1 MTRALVRA
9 QLRRERWLLPIW
21 MLGILGLLA
30 ASGIAVA
37 REFGDEQE
45 RIALAAVAAGNPAFL
60 FLRGLPDGA
69 ETGALVFFQTF
80 AFLAILTGLMNT
92 FLVVRHTR
100 ADEERG
106 RAELIAA
113 TPIARTLP
121 LRVTLGIALAADV
134 LLAAGAAGIGL
145 ALGYEL
151 RSAVVM
157 AAAIGA
163 IGVCFAGIAALAAQV
178 MPSSRGANGLAA
190 AIVGVA
196 YLIRGIGDAL
206 GTATDLTSVSPSW
219 ISFLSPIGWAQATAP
234 FSSADPLPLLAVVG
248 LGAVTGVAAILVRA
262 RRDLGE
268 SLIAER
274 TGRPVWARA
283 SAGRLAVRMQRGST
297 IGWAIGAGILG
308 LFAGLLSPVVAE
320 AVAENDALAELIGR
334 LSPGLEV
341 DTGAA
346 FTVALLGLSATL
358 ATAAGVQAMTRM
370 RADEAE
376 GRAELLLS
384 TPLPRGGWLGRQL
397 VVAIGAMIIVA
408 ITGGFAAG
416 MSLAATGG
424 GAERIPESLAAVG
437 VFLPAGAVFVTL
449 TALAFA
455 TVPRE
460 TIALGWGLLAVGLV
474 LGQFGDLLGLPEWLQ
489 DVSPLRHVP
498 AVPIEPI
505 DPWALALPLAAAA
518 VFAGG
523 AFALL
528 RRRDVPA

>member
-1 MTRALVRA
+1 MIGALLRTE
-9 QLRRERWLLPIW
+9 LRRERWLLPVWI
-21 MLGILGLLA
+21 LGILGLLA
-30 ASGIAVA
+30 AAGVAVA

-45 RIALAAVAAGNPAFL
+45 RVALAAVATGNPAFL

-69 ETGALVFFQTF
+69 DTGALVYFQTF
-80 AFLAILTGLMNT
+80 AFLAVLTGLMNT

-106 RAELIAA
+106 RTELIAA
-113 TPIARTLP
+113 TSIPRTLP
-121 LRVTLGIALAADV
+121 LRMTLGIALAADL
-134 LLAAGAAGIGL
+134 LLAAGATGLGI

-157 AAAIGA
+157 GLAIGA

-190 AIVGVA
+190 AAVGVA
-196 YLIRGIGDAL
+196 YLVRGIGDAL
-206 GTATDLTSVSPSW
+206 GAATDLTSVSPSW

-234 FSSADPLPLLAVVG
+234 FSSADPRPLLAVVG
-248 LGAVTGVAAILVRA
+248 LGAVTGTLAIVVRA

-268 SLIAER
+268 SLVAER
-274 TGRPVWARA
+274 TGSATWTRA
-283 SAGRLAVRMQRGST
+283 SAGRLAMRMQRSAT
-297 IGWAIGAGILG
+297 IGWAVGAGTLG

-320 AVAENDALAELIGR
+320 AVAGNDALAELIGR
-334 LSPGLEV
+334 LSPGLDV

-358 ATAAGVQAMTRM
+358 AAAAGVQAMIRM

-376 GRAELLLS
+376 GRAELLLA
-384 TPLPRGGWLGRQL
+384 TPLRRTGWLGRQL
-397 VVAIGAMIIVA
+397 AVAMGAMVA
-408 ITGGFAAG
+408 VAGAGGLTAG
-416 MSLAATGG
+416 LSLAATGG

-455 TVPRE
+455 AVPRE
-460 TIALGWGLLAVGLV
+460 TIALGWGLLAIGLV
-474 LGQFGDLLGLPEWLQ
+474 LGQLGDLLGLPEWLQ

-498 AVPIEPI
+498 AVPLEPV
-505 DPWALALPLAAAA
+505 DPWALALSLAAAV
-518 VFAGG
+518 VFAGA

-528 RRRDVPA
+528 RRRDIPA